1 MKPSDAAVLLA
12 KISAF
17 DRRTIGEADAEA
29 WAEALGDVS
38 LPDALDAVTVHYR
51 AQNRWIMPADVLT
64 ACRLTQFNWLLA
76 AGTPPIP
83 GDLTRQQERVWRRRW
98 CELVKAGESAEAA
111 AIAASG
117 EMALPEELPAADRSA
132 ALHQLIQGSK
142 GVTR

>member
-1 MKPSDAAVLLA
+1 MKLSDAAVLLA
-12 KISAF
+12 KMSAF
-17 DRRTIGEADAEA
+17 DQRTIGEADAEA
-29 WAEALGDVS
+29 WAEALADVP
-38 LPDALDAVTVHYR
+38 LQDALDSVTEHYR
-51 AQNRWIMPADVLT
+51 LTSQRIMPSDVLT
-64 ACRLTQFNWLLA
+64 AHRSLQARRLVA

-83 GDLTRQQERVWRRRW
+83 GDLTQQQERVWRRRW

-111 AIAASG
+111 AVVASG

>member
-1 MKPSDAAVLLA
+1 MKRSEAGVLLA
-12 KISAF
+12 KMSAF
-17 DRRTIGEADAEA
+17 DRRTIGEADIEA
-29 WAEALGDVS
+29 WAEAVGDVP
-38 LPDALDAVTVHYR
+38 LADALDAVTEHYR
-51 AQNRWIMPADVLT
+51 VQSRWIMPSDVLT
-64 ACRLTQFNWLLA
+64 ACRLTQASRLVA

-83 GDLTRQQERVWRRRW
+83 GDLTQQQERVWRRRW

-111 AIAASG
+111 AALASG